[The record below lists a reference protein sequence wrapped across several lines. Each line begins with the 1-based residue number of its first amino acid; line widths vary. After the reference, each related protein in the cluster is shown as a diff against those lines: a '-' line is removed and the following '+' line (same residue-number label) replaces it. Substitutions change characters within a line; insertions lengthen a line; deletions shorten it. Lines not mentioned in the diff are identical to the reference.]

1 MSSSPMHAFSKK
13 KSFFHGS
20 IPAVSFAVIPQLFF
34 STSAKALETT
44 PPGTL
49 SGLPSMAAKSS
60 GDPETLLKLI
70 SAGGLVMI
78 PLLLLSVITLALI
91 LVYLVTLR
99 RGAVAGSRFMTVAET
114 LLGKGD
120 LLGLLAIANKHRD
133 ITASILA
140 RTLEFLASNPGATDD
155 QLKEI
160 AQTEGG
166 REASLLNQRV
176 AWLAD
181 IATVAP
187 MLGLL
192 GTVFGMIRS
201 FSVMA
206 NDVAASRP
214 MLLAEGVAEAL
225 VATAAGLVVG
235 IPAMIAYAWFRG
247 RVQEMISE
255 MEGATSILLVKLVIA
270 RKHSP
275 SHR

>member
-1 MSSSPMHAFSKK
+1 MIRIPMHAS
-13 KSFFHGS
+13 
-20 IPAVSFAVIPQLFF
+20 
-34 STSAKALETT
+34 SAKRSPLLCSLLAGAATLLPNILFVSSAMAVETAL
-44 PPGTL
+44 PGN
-49 SGLPSMAAKSS
+49 PSLIPSLAAKTS
-60 GDPETLLKLI
+60 GNGETLIKLL
-70 SAGGLVMI
+70 SAGGMVMI
-78 PLLLLSVITLALI
+78 PLLILSVITLALI

-99 RGAVAGSRFMTVAET
+99 RGAVAGSRFMMVAET

-120 LLGLLAIANKHRD
+120 MMGLLAIANKHRD

-140 RTLEFLASNPGATDD
+140 RTLEFLASNPHATDD

-166 REASLLNQRV
+166 REASLLNQHV

-255 MEGATSILLVKLVIA
+255 MEGSTSILLVKLVIA
-270 RKHSP
+270 RKH
-275 SHR
+275 R

>member
-1 MSSSPMHAFSKK
+1 MKNTLSTTLPAR
-13 KSFFHGS
+13 HGF
-20 IPAVSFAVIPQLFF
+20 PALGLTACGFLMLATI
-34 STSAKALETT
+34 AKAADAADAT
-44 PPGTL
+44 GA
-49 SGLPSMAAKSS
+49 SLPALAMKGST
-60 GDPETLLKLI
+60 PETLAKLL

-78 PLLLLSVITLALI
+78 PLIALSVITLALV

-99 RGAVAGSRFMTVAET
+99 RGAVAGTRFMTTAET
-114 LLGKGD
+114 LLDKGD
-120 LLGLLAIANKHRD
+120 FMGLLAISNRHRD
-133 ITASILA
+133 IVAGILT
-140 RTLEFLASNPGATDD
+140 RTLEFLARNPTSTDA
-155 QLKEI
+155 QLQEI

-166 REASLLNQRV
+166 REAALLNQRV

-181 IATVAP
+181 IATIAP

-225 VATAAGLVVG
+225 VATAAGLVIG
-235 IPAMIAYAWFRG
+235 IPAMAAYAWFRG

-255 MEGATSILLVKLVIA
+255 MEGATSLLLVKLVIA
-270 RKHSP
+270 RG
-275 SHR
+275 HRGKESLK

>member
-1 MSSSPMHAFSKK
+1 MHSISAKRSRL
-13 KSFFHGS
+13 HG
-20 IPAVSFAVIPQLFF
+20 IFTPFIVGAIAVSSAMAVETNAP
-34 STSAKALETT
+34 TAL
-44 PPGTL
+44 
-49 SGLPSMAAKSS
+49 SSLPSLASRATMTS
-60 GDPETLLKLI
+60 GNPETLLKLL
-70 SAGGLVMI
+70 SAGGLVMV

-99 RGAVAGSRFMTVAET
+99 RGAVAGSRFMTTAET

-133 ITASILA
+133 IAASILT
-140 RTLEFLASNPGATDD
+140 RTLEFLASHPVATDD
-155 QLKEI
+155 QLREI
-160 AQTEGG
+160 AQTEGS

-255 MEGATSILLVKLVIA
+255 MEGVTSLLLVKLVIA
-270 RKHSP
+270 RKNSQTP
-275 SHR
+275 R

>member
-1 MSSSPMHAFSKK
+1 MHVSSSIRFQFPAN
-13 KSFFHGS
+13 GVAAS
-20 IPAVSFAVIPQLFF
+20 ITLLGFLVPLTVSAETNANGLSAIP
-34 STSAKALETT
+34 
-44 PPGTL
+44 TL
-49 SGLPSMAAKSS
+49 ASNASGN
-60 GDPETLLKLI
+60 PETLLKLL

-78 PLLLLSVITLALI
+78 PLLVLSVITLALI

-99 RGAVAGSRFMTVAET
+99 RGVVAGIRFMTVAET

-133 ITASILA
+133 IAASILA
-140 RTLEFLASNPGATDD
+140 RTLEFVASNPTATDE
-155 QLKEI
+155 QLREI

-201 FSVMA
+201 FTVMA

-255 MEGATSILLVKLVIA
+255 MEGAISLLLVKLVIA
-270 RKHSP
+270 RKQTRP
-275 SHR
+275 

>member
-1 MSSSPMHAFSKK
+1 MNPQSAKRSILRGFFIFSV
-13 KSFFHGS
+13 FGT
-20 IPAVSFAVIPQLFF
+20 IAVS
-34 STSAKALETT
+34 SAAPLETNS
-44 PPGTL
+44 PGSL
-49 SGLPSMAAKSS
+49 SPLPAIAAKSS
-60 GDPETLLKLI
+60 ENPETLLKLL
-70 SAGGLVMI
+70 SAGGMVMI
-78 PLLLLSVITLALI
+78 PLLVLSVIMLALI

-99 RGAVAGSRFMTVAET
+99 RGAVAGSRFMTTAET

-133 ITASILA
+133 IAATILT
-140 RTLEFLASNPGATDD
+140 RTLEFLASHPTATDD
-155 QLKEI
+155 QLREI
-160 AQTEGG
+160 AQTEGS

-181 IATVAP
+181 IATIAP

-255 MEGATSILLVKLVIA
+255 MEGVTSLLLVKLVIA
-270 RKHSP
+270 RKNP
-275 SHR
+275 LSHR

>member
-1 MSSSPMHAFSKK
+1 MNP
-13 KSFFHGS
+13 
-20 IPAVSFAVIPQLFF
+20 P
-34 STSAKALETT
+34 SAKRSI
-44 PPGTL
+44 L
-49 SGLPSMAAKSS
+49 SGLFIFSVFGTLAFSSAAPLETNRPGSLSPLPAIAAKSS
-60 GDPETLLKLI
+60 ENPETLLKLL
-70 SAGGLVMI
+70 SAGGMVMI
-78 PLLLLSVITLALI
+78 PLLVLSVIMLALI

-99 RGAVAGSRFMTVAET
+99 RGAVAGSRFMTTAET

-133 ITASILA
+133 IAATILT
-140 RTLEFLASNPGATDD
+140 RTLEFLASHPTATDD
-155 QLKEI
+155 QLREI
-160 AQTEGG
+160 AQTEGS
-166 REASLLNQRV
+166 REASLMNQRV

-181 IATVAP
+181 IATIAP

-255 MEGATSILLVKLVIA
+255 MEGVTSLLLVKLILA
-270 RKHSP
+270 RKNP
-275 SHR
+275 LSHR

>member
-1 MSSSPMHAFSKK
+1 MHP
-13 KSFFHGS
+13 
-20 IPAVSFAVIPQLFF
+20 I
-34 STSAKALETT
+34 SAKRSRLHGIFTPFIFGALATSSAMAAETNAPT
-44 PPGTL
+44 AL
-49 SGLPSMAAKSS
+49 SSLPSLATGATMTS
-60 GDPETLLKLI
+60 GNPETLLKLL
-70 SAGGLVMI
+70 SAGGLVMM
-78 PLLLLSVITLALI
+78 PLLVLSVITLALI
-91 LVYLVTLR
+91 LVYLFTLR
-99 RGAVAGSRFMTVAET
+99 RGAVAGSRFMTMAET

-133 ITASILA
+133 IAASILT
-140 RTLEFLASNPGATDD
+140 RTLEFLASHPAATDD
-155 QLKEI
+155 QLREI
-160 AQTEGG
+160 AQTEGS

-255 MEGATSILLVKLVIA
+255 MEGVTSLLLVKLVIA
-270 RKHSP
+270 RKNSQTP
-275 SHR
+275 R

>member
-1 MSSSPMHAFSKK
+1 MYLLSAKRSPLHGIFTPFVFGAF
-13 KSFFHGS
+13 
-20 IPAVSFAVIPQLFF
+20 AA
-34 STSAKALETT
+34 TSALAIETNAPTALY
-44 PPGTL
+44 P
-49 SGLPSMAAKSS
+49 LPALAAKTS
-60 GDPETLLKLI
+60 GNPETLLKLL

-78 PLLLLSVITLALI
+78 PLMVLSVITLALI
-91 LVYLVTLR
+91 LVYLLTLR
-99 RGAVAGSRFMTVAET
+99 RSAVAGSRFMTMAET
-114 LLGKGD
+114 LLSKGD

-133 ITASILA
+133 IAASIFT
-140 RTLEFLASNPGATDD
+140 RTLEFLASHPGATDD
-155 QLKEI
+155 QLREI
-160 AQTEGG
+160 AQTEGS

-235 IPAMIAYAWFRG
+235 IPAMIAYAWFRS

-255 MEGATSILLVKLVIA
+255 MEGVTSLLLVKLVIA
-270 RKHSP
+270 RKNSQTP
-275 SHR
+275 R